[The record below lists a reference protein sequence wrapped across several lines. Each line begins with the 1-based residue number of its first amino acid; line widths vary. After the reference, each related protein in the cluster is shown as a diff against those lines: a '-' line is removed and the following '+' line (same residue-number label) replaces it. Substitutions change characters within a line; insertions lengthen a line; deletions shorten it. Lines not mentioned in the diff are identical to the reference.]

1 MWLKY
6 TLSCKTLTY
15 LVFFFQECQM
25 YVWSLQVYNVLNY
38 FSLLSSSI
46 TMSGCLPISCSSTF
60 LFSPALSS
68 PVFLLFFSLPSLP
81 LWCLPCSLPA
91 PPSFLRQT
99 FKHFLVCTSLT
110 PMPHYRPMVLTV
122 GFSPPLCL
130 TLLSPIVNHL
140 LFSVC
145 SVFWIIVF
153 LLLSLFSPSSWCC
166 MVLHSSYNIVAVLWA
181 HMYFLCSFSDGA
193 VLVM

>member
-1 MWLKY
+1 MWLN
-6 TLSCKTLTY
+6 TLYPVKHWHNLCSFSKSVKCN
-15 LVFFFQECQM
+15 VS
-25 YVWSLQVYNVLNY
+25 SLQVYNVLNC

-46 TMSGCLPISCSSTF
+46 TMSGCLLLSRSPTF

-81 LWCLPCSLPA
+81 LWCLVLPCSSPA

-122 GFSPPLCL
+122 GFSPPLCVRL

-145 SVFWIIVF
+145 SVFLIIVF

-181 HMYFLCSFSDGA
+181 HMYF
-193 VLVM
+193 